1 MEPYYTDPHRVNT
14 SPSTV
19 PDMSGG
25 VWPPAPMGQVSAPL
39 AGPACVF
46 RSLYRRGI
54 GKVAAKANIS
64 DLRVGTIQFDA
75 EGLII
80 QGKAVPRAEIRLA
93 IMLPLV
99 LLSILFAAIA
109 GSIMEYAARHDER
122 FGVRWSDVREI
133 LLSPAKNE
141 ACVVFDAPNYAG
153 NVKTFSLGMRLG
165 PEYYPLFAQSA
176 QQHAPAI
183 LSEGR
188 LRNATPLVLW
198 IALGVILALV
208 IGLFTVGLSSGGH

>member
-1 MEPYYTDPHRVNT
+1 LEPYYTDPNRI
-14 SPSTV
+14 P
-19 PDMSGG
+19 PIPEIDGG
-25 VWPPAPMGQVSAPL
+25 IWPPPPMGQVTAPL

-46 RSLYRRGI
+46 HSLYRRAA

-64 DLRVGTIQFDA
+64 DLRVGTIQLEA

-99 LLSILFAAIA
+99 LISVLVAVIA
-109 GSIMEYAARHDER
+109 GSIMEYSARHDER
-122 FGVRWSDVREI
+122 FGVRWADVKEI
-133 LLSPAKNE
+133 ILSPAKNE
-141 ACVVFDAPNYAG
+141 VCVVYDAPNYAG
-153 NVKTFSLGMRLG
+153 KVKTFSLGMRLG

-176 QQHAPAI
+176 QQFCPKI

-208 IGLFTVGLSSGGH
+208 IGLFAVRLSSGNH

>member
-1 MEPYYTDPHRVNT
+1 MEPYYTDPNRVNT

-19 PDMSGG
+19 PEMTGG
-25 VWPPAPMGQVSAPL
+25 VWPPPPMGQAVAPL
-39 AGPACVF
+39 AGPPCVF
-46 RSLYRRGI
+46 RSLYRRAA

-80 QGKAVPRAEIRLA
+80 QGQAVPRAEIRLA

-99 LLSILFAAIA
+99 LVSILFAAIA
-109 GSIMEYAARHDER
+109 GTIMEYAARHDER
-122 FGVRWSDVREI
+122 FGVRWSDVKEI
-133 LLSPAKNE
+133 LLSPTKNE

-153 NVKTFSLGMRLG
+153 NIKTFSLGMRLG
-165 PEYYPLFAQSA
+165 PDYYPLFAQSA
-176 QQHAPAI
+176 QQHAAAI

-188 LRNATPLVLW
+188 LRNATPLALW
-198 IALGVILALV
+198 IALVFILALV

>member
-1 MEPYYTDPHRVNT
+1 MEPYYTDPNRVNT
-14 SPSTV
+14 SPSTA
-19 PDMSGG
+19 PEMTGG
-25 VWPPAPMGQVSAPL
+25 VWPPPPIGQVAAL
-39 AGPACVF
+39 ACVF
-46 RSLYRRGI
+46 RSLYRRAA
-54 GKVAAKANIS
+54 GKAAAKANIS

-80 QGKAVPRAEIRLA
+80 QGQAVPRAEIRLA

-99 LLSILFAAIA
+99 LLSLLFAAIA
-109 GSIMEYAARHDER
+109 GTIMEYAARHDER
-122 FGVRWSDVREI
+122 FGVRWSDVKEI

-153 NVKTFSLGMRLG
+153 NIKTFSLGMRLG

-176 QQHAPAI
+176 QQHAPTI

-188 LRNATPLVLW
+188 LRNATS
-198 IALGVILALV
+198 LGVWIGLSVFFAIV
-208 IGLFTVGLSSGGH
+208 IGLVIVGISSGHH